1 MFRCLLLALGI
12 LLLAGC
18 ATNPASDAAVKLEV
32 QARQQL
38 NEALKAHY
46 EKGEVLYKSGQL
58 DEAGA
63 EFLAMLELKP
73 DEPEALYRL
82 GTISFKQRKFDES
95 AHYFESVIQAEPK
108 HYKAHYN
115 LASIR
120 LMQAEN
126 HFKYYAALVDPDTD
140 LEKVSRLMA
149 DLDRFNSRD
158 SVRGSEQSLD
168 QLATSLKK

>member
-1 MFRCLLLALGI
+1 MLRCLLLVLSV
-12 LLLAGC
+12 LVLSGC
-18 ATNPASDAAVKLEV
+18 AFNPTNEVKSEV

-38 NEALKAHY
+38 AEALKAHY
-46 EKGEVLYKSGQL
+46 EKGETLYKAGQL
-58 DEAGA
+58 DEARA
-63 EFLAMLELKP
+63 EFQAMLDIKA

-82 GTISFKQRKFDES
+82 GTIAFKQRRFDES
-95 AHYFESVIQAEPK
+95 ASYFESVVETEPK
-108 HYKAHYN
+108 NYKAHYN

-140 LEKVSRLMA
+140 LAKVSKLMA
-149 DLDRFNSRD
+149 DIDRFTSRR
-158 SVRGSEQSLD
+158 SVKVSEQSLD